1 MFDCPIPL
9 PTSTHYD
16 TLGVRPEATAEELR
30 DAMTELSA
38 ALRALKKA
46 VVDELEA
53 VRTAVPGLR
62 EAAEELKKLQGESG
76 SDPKKVSEAG
86 QNLSR
91 LELQAVAI
99 NPRYRDLCN
108 REREL
113 GEEELRVNQMA
124 LQNPSARQDYD
135 KSNPPFELLK
145 LADCARDELDDPRFA
160 AARLREELVAFL
172 TARKEPVFHPSD
184 LTRSDFSGDFTHNPI
199 LDGPG

>member
-38 ALRALKKA
+38 SLRALQKA
-46 VVDELEA
+46 VVDELEE
-53 VRTAVPGLR
+53 VRAKVPGLR
-62 EAAEELKKLQGESG
+62 EAAAEVQKIQGEG
-76 SDPKKVSEAG
+76 ENDPKRLAEAG
-86 QNLSR
+86 RNLSR

-113 GEEELRVNQMA
+113 GEQMLRVNEMG
-124 LQNPSARQDYD
+124 LQNPSARQTYD

-145 LADCARDELDDPRFA
+145 LADCARDELADPRLA
-160 AARLREELVAFL
+160 AARIRDELAAFL
-172 TARKEPVFHPSD
+172 AARGEPVFHPSD
-184 LTRSDFSGDFTHNPI
+184 LTRSDFSGDFTHNQT